1 MSLRLIENMITW
13 QGEGP
18 NTGKRVIL
26 LRFKKCDRVENRKPC
41 PYCDTLVKMR
51 ISAEAEYSLE
61 DIQKEIVDKNYGIL
75 LTGGEPT
82 YLSNFHETL
91 NILSLDFPFIDIET
105 NGYNLVE
112 LINHINKLK
121 ILKNINYIYS
131 PKFFNIEELY
141 ETIEKSKKL
150 IKLMYNNKIYFKI
163 VLDKEN
169 NFITQYLDFL
179 SQNKGINSN
188 VYLMPKGKDKEEIMK
203 NAPFVFDECEY
214 YNFCFSGRQHIMY
227 DFI

>member
-1 MSLRLIENMITW
+1 
-13 QGEGP
+13 
-18 NTGKRVIL
+18 
-26 LRFKKCDRVENRKPC
+26 
-41 PYCDTLVKMR
+41 MR

-61 DIQKEIVDKNYGIL
+61 AIKKEIDDKNCGIL

-131 PKFFNIEELY
+131 PKFFDIEELI
-141 ETIEKSKKL
+141 ENIEKSKKL
-150 IKLMYNNKIYFKI
+150 INLMDNNKIYFKI

-188 VYLMPKGKDKEEIMK
+188 VYLMPKGKIKK
-203 NAPFVFDECEY
+203 K
-214 YNFCFSGRQHIMY
+214 
-227 DFI
+227 

>member
-1 MSLRLIENMITW
+1 MGLKLIENMVTW

-26 LRFKKCDRVENRKPC
+26 LRFKKCDRVENKKPC

-61 DIQKEIVDKNYGIL
+61 AIQKEIDDKNCGIL

-82 YLSNFHETL
+82 YLTNFHETL
-91 NILSLDFPFIDIET
+91 NILSLNFPFIDIET

-112 LINHINKLK
+112 LINHLNKLK
-121 ILKNINYIYS
+121 ISKNINYIYS
-131 PKFFNIEELY
+131 PKFFNIEELI

-150 IKLMYNNKIYFKI
+150 INLMDNNKIYFKI

-169 NFITQYLDFL
+169 NFIPQYLDFL

-188 VYLMPKGKDKEEIMK
+188 VYLMAKGKNKEEIMK
-203 NAPFVFDECEY
+203 NVYHVFDECEY

-227 DFI
+227 EFI

>member
-1 MSLRLIENMITW
+1 MSLKLIENMVTW

-26 LRFKKCDRVENRKPC
+26 LRFKKCDRVENKKPC

-61 DIQKEIVDKNYGIL
+61 AIKKEIDDKNCGIL

-82 YLSNFHETL
+82 YLTNFHETL

-131 PKFFNIEELY
+131 PKFFDIEELI
-141 ETIEKSKKL
+141 ENIEKSKKL
-150 IKLMYNNKIYFKI
+150 IDLMDNNKIYFKI

-188 VYLMPKGKDKEEIMK
+188 VYLMPKGRNKEEIMK

-227 DFI
+227 EFI

>member
-1 MSLRLIENMITW
+1 MSLRLIENMVTW

-26 LRFKKCDRVENRKPC
+26 LRFKKCDRVENKNPC

-51 ISAEAEYSLE
+51 ISAEAEYSLK
-61 DIQKEIVDKNYGIL
+61 DIQNEIVDKNCGIL

-82 YLSNFHETL
+82 HLINFDETL
-91 NILSLDFPFIDIET
+91 KILYLNFSFIDIET
-105 NGYNLVE
+105 NGYNLIY
-112 LINHINKLK
+112 LIKQINNLN
-121 ILKNINYIYS
+121 ISKNINYIYS
-131 PKFFNIEELY
+131 PKFFNDKELQ

-150 IKLMYNNKIYFKI
+150 IDLMYNNKIYFKI
-163 VLDKEN
+163 VVDKEN
-169 NFITQYLDFL
+169 ELLLKYLEFL